1 MVWDRVP
8 IYWSSQNENHLSL
21 KTLLRHTLLLL
32 LPVTHPV
39 TLSCP
44 PLSLLTIFRCTG
56 SLPLLLLA
64 VTHPVTLS
72 GTSISCLKSLISAFR
87 DVKNLLQIIIF
98 FFFFFL
104 FLFFLFLFLV
114 SRRSFTLVADY
125 LVILVK
131 YIIILILILILS
143 LLTLFRCTGS
153 LPLLLLAVT
162 HPVTLSCPPLSLLTL
177 FRCIGSLPLTMI
189 CTKGYLPRAHQ
200 FQVHL
205 LQNVLDSQIQI
216 IAPCGGKSS
225 CHLHRF
231 SATEWDFG
239 GRAANA
245 DQAALA

>member
-44 PLSLLTIFRCTG
+44 PLSLLTLFRCTG

-72 GTSISCLKSLISAFR
+72 
-87 DVKNLLQIIIF
+87 
-98 FFFFFL
+98 
-104 FLFFLFLFLV
+104 
-114 SRRSFTLVADY
+114 Y
-125 LVILVK
+125 PP
-131 YIIILILILILS
+131 LS

-153 LPLLLLAVT
+153 FPLLLLAVT

-177 FRCIGSLPLTMI
+177 FRSIGSLLLTMI
-189 CTKGYLPRAHQ
+189 CTKGYLPRGHQ

-205 LQNVLDSQIQI
+205 LQNDVLDSQIQI
-216 IAPCGGKSS
+216 TAPCGGKSS